1 MTSSKEIQ
9 NSYINMYK
17 YLRNYIW
24 GFDTVERLAD
34 LEVEVYNS
42 FPDISKIQSVFNQ
55 LYIDIRS
62 VLDEDEELAQAVN
75 EFKDLIMSIEGEFYL
90 KLDKVQEAI

>member
-1 MTSSKEIQ
+1 
-9 NSYINMYK
+9 MYK